1 MVLRA
6 RVVLLVRRVR
16 PVLPVQLD
24 LQDPWVPAVC
34 LESVADPVPLVPPD
48 PLVLMDN
55 LAQAVLPAQLDL
67 LDHLV
72 SPDVPDLRERLVP
85 AVLAVPPVPRES
97 AVSPAHLVP
106 LVSLVCRALLVSTVS
121 PVLRDLL
128 VLLVPKDLAA
138 SPDPVAHPVTLVAPA
153 PSVPRDHLVPPV
165 CPDSREMLAPREL
178 TVSPERS
185 AHLDLLVRMVRGDP
199 VVRAAHLDHLDPTE
213 RGEAPAHVVSQ
224 ALTVQLDL
232 RVHPEQE
239 DPPAAKDRRVLP
251 ASRAGLVSKVYLD
264 LEV

>member
-97 AVSPAHLVP
+97 VVSPAHLVP

-128 VLLVPKDLAA
+128 VLLVPKDLPA

-185 AHLDLLVRMVRGDP
+185 AHLDLLVRTVRGDP

-213 RGEAPAHVVSQ
+213 RGEVPVPLVSLVLTE
-224 ALTVQLDL
+224 ALAL
-232 RVHPEQE
+232 RVKLVLVV
-239 DPPAAKDRRVLP
+239 PPVLRVVLAP
-251 ASRAGLVSKVYLD
+251 LASRAGLVSKVYLD